1 MCYEPRNE
9 EFAKVCRERDELK
22 AELQNVIAKLHET
35 KSELDATKEL
45 LEAAKRAQGTLQI
58 HLVKVQEA
66 RDELNAAYD
75 GAKLAMKALNEKLVQ
90 VTAERDAL
98 EKIVG
103 ESSFNCD
110 YCKHVGMLTGCGVG
124 GPCFECVGQ
133 EECVC
138 GKCKSGSMF
147 EYRGV
152 EVDHG

>member
-22 AELQNVIAKLHET
+22 
-35 KSELDATKEL
+35 
-45 LEAAKRAQGTLQI
+45 
-58 HLVKVQEA
+58 
-66 RDELNAAYD
+66 AAYD

-110 YCKHVGMLTGCGVG
+110 YCKHIGVLQGCGFGRVG
-124 GPCFECVGQ
+124 CVGCPMA
-133 EECVC
+133 ECVC

-152 EVDHG
+152 EDKT

>member
-1 MCYEPRNE
+1 MWYCGQRNE

-22 AELQNVIAKLHET
+22 AAL
-35 KSELDATKEL
+35 
-45 LEAAKRAQGTLQI
+45 
-58 HLVKVQEA
+58 
-66 RDELNAAYD
+66 D

-103 ESSFNCD
+103 ESRFNCD
-110 YCKHVGMLTGCGVG
+110 YCKNVGVLQGCGFD
-124 GPCFECVGQ
+124 GPCRECV
-133 EECVC
+133 EPEKCVC

-152 EVDHG
+152 EAKR